1 MTELSTIVATQRAID
16 IKHPAT
22 EAPIGLRITLL
33 PDTDERVR
41 AVARKAVNERLA
53 GKGKLTAEKS
63 EQSRLDILTASIGA
77 WEWGGSLTFHG
88 GKPDPTQQT
97 VRQVLTELPWI
108 ADQVDAALGDRAGF
122 FPSGNAAA
130 A

>member
-1 MTELSTIVATQRAID
+1 MTELTTIVAAERVID

-63 EQSRLDILTASIGA
+63 EQGRLDILTASMGG
-77 WEWGGSLTFHG
+77 WEWAAGLSFHG
-88 GKPDPTQQT
+88 EQPQLTQQIA
-97 VRQVLTELPWI
+97 RQLLTELPWI
-108 ADQVDAALGDRAGF
+108 ADQIDTVLGDRAGF
-122 FPSGNAAA
+122 FPSVHAVAA
-130 A
+130 